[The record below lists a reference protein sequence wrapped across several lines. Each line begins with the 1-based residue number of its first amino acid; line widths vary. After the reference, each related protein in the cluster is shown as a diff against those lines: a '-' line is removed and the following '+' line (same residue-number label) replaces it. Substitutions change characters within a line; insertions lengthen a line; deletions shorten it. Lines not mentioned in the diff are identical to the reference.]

1 LKPERG
7 ISWISALKGLLAA
20 LGGALLFSGIIWGI
34 VALVALALLGSGSS
48 ETGVG
53 ISSLVGVLVT
63 LFLVYLG
70 GGYAAG
76 RMASRSGAKHDLLA
90 APLGVLVTVVVVIGA
105 VAGFGISD
113 NLSGVV
119 LTDVPEGGEQG
130 LGSLLA
136 LSAVSGV
143 LALLV
148 PFIGGAMD
156 GAWGPERAADV
167 RR

>member
-1 LKPERG
+1 LDQRADRDAGGPG
-7 ISWISALKGLLAA
+7 GTLL
-20 LGGALLFSGIIWGI
+20 LSGIIGGI
-34 VALVALALLGSGSS
+34 VALVALALVGSGGS

-63 LFLVYLG
+63 LFLAYLV

-76 RMASRSGAKHDLLA
+76 RMVSRSGAKHGLLA
-90 APLGVLVTVVVVIGA
+90 ALLGVLVTVLVVAIGA

-119 LTDVPEGGEQG
+119 LPDLPEGGEQD

-136 LSAVSGV
+136 LSAVSRV

-148 PFIGGAMD
+148 PFIGGAMG
-156 GAWGPERAADV
+156 GAWGPGRAADN

>member
-1 LKPERG
+1 MG
-7 ISWISALKGLLAA
+7 MLAA
-20 LGGALLFSGIIWGI
+20 L
-34 VALVALALLGSGSS
+34 
-48 ETGVG
+48 
-53 ISSLVGVLVT
+53 
-63 LFLVYLG
+63 
-70 GGYAAG
+70 
-76 RMASRSGAKHDLLA
+76 
-90 APLGVLVTVVVVIGA
+90 LGVLVTVLVAAIGD

-119 LTDVPEGGEQG
+119 LPDLPEGSEQG

-148 PFIGGAMD
+148 VPFIGGAMD
-156 GAWGPERAADV
+156 GAWGPGRAADN